1 MRADIYL
8 FNFGYAKSRQNAKTL
23 IESGNVIIDNIKIP
37 KPSFDIDESTYHKV
51 DIINKPRFV
60 SRGGEKL
67 AHALDIFKISALNK
81 TCLDIG
87 ASTGGFTDCLLQN
100 GAKTVYAIDSG
111 HSQLDP
117 LLEDDERVISY
128 EKFNARFMTSEDF
141 PCKFDLIVMDVSFI
155 SQTLIHPSIATVLKD
170 GGEFIS
176 LIKPQFE
183 CGKAALNSQGIVKS
197 AKQHARAIH
206 TVIDSATICGLSC
219 IDLTVSPIVG
229 GSGNVEYLAHF
240 IKCDKIENLVTEIK
254 INSVTRNK

>member
-23 IESGNVIIDNIKIP
+23 IESGNLIIDNIKIP

-117 LLEDDERVISY
+117 LLEDDE
-128 EKFNARFMTSEDF
+128 
-141 PCKFDLIVMDVSFI
+141 
-155 SQTLIHPSIATVLKD
+155 
-170 GGEFIS
+170 
-176 LIKPQFE
+176 
-183 CGKAALNSQGIVKS
+183 
-197 AKQHARAIH
+197 
-206 TVIDSATICGLSC
+206 
-219 IDLTVSPIVG
+219 
-229 GSGNVEYLAHF
+229 
-240 IKCDKIENLVTEIK
+240 
-254 INSVTRNK
+254 